1 MIKLTIEQDKEE
13 HVKGSYKCVFSNTHE
28 HVYGIVTLFN
38 AIKENTG
45 LSDEEIIEMIKDN
58 LDCEE
63 VVHERNM

>member
-13 HVKGSYKCVFSNTHE
+13 HIRGNYKSVFSNTQE
-28 HVYGIVTLFN
+28 HIYGIVTLFN
-38 AIKENTG
+38 GIKENTR

-63 VVHERNM
+63 VVHERSM